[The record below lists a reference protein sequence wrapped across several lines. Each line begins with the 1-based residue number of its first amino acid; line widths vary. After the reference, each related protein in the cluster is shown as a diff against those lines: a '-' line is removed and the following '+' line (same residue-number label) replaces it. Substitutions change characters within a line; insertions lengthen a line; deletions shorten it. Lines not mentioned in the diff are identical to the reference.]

1 MPRGRRGGGGG
12 GAGFTWDVTDVAID
26 YVKKSIKDMPGNNGQ
41 RVLVEKLEFN
51 GYMWIRVEFD
61 GDEFN
66 ISCIYDLKIRS
77 SHPEAIE
84 IIIKTA
90 YNKYQELGERLDGGG
105 GAEQFTVT
113 GLLGSLTDMLRRDAY
128 KYAAEEQFS

>member
-1 MPRGRRGGGGG
+1 MPRGRSGGGG

-61 GDEFN
+61 GDGFE
-66 ISCIYDLKIRS
+66 ISCLYDLKIRS

-90 YNKYQELGERLDGGG
+90 YNKYQELGERLNGGG
-105 GAEQFTVT
+105 GAEQFTAT